1 MEQKNLILG
10 FDFGEKYS
18 QFCCYDRGT
27 HTAVSIP
34 VKEGEEAVE
43 FPTAI
48 AKKRNEETW
57 KTGPD
62 AEKSAHAENGI
73 WLDNLYEI
81 CMGSRICQ
89 IENRDYTPG
98 EVLGTFLREALKMIG
113 IERPDQQIQAMMIT
127 TGHLTRPFV
136 ENVREAYKII
146 GLPRGRA
153 YLQEHDESF
162 YCHVLNQK
170 PELWSR
176 KVGLFFLKD
185 EEASFSELSISRK
198 TKPAT
203 VTVKRGPK
211 AALSIKPM
219 ERDRD
224 FCHLMGE
231 AMGNEIYSSVFLV
244 SEEFDLAWADNSLRQ
259 LKKNQRRI
267 FGGTNLFAQG
277 ACFSAREKV
286 EERRLKGYLFLGNDL
301 VRYNIGMEMTING
314 SPAYYALIA
323 AGVNWYEAYGML
335 DVVPESEKNVTILSE
350 DEDGSGTIRHTLRLD
365 HFPDRPD
372 RASRLRVRVW
382 FSAPKTLEAEV
393 TDLGFGSLYPASGR
407 IWHRSIRIA

>member
-48 AKKRNEETW
+48 AKKRNEDTW

-62 AEKSAHAENGI
+62 AEKSAHAGNGI

-176 KVGLFFLKD
+176 KVGL
-185 EEASFSELSISRK
+185 
-198 TKPAT
+198 
-203 VTVKRGPK
+203 
-211 AALSIKPM
+211 
-219 ERDRD
+219 
-224 FCHLMGE
+224 
-231 AMGNEIYSSVFLV
+231 
-244 SEEFDLAWADNSLRQ
+244 

-323 AGVNWYEAYGML
+323 AGVNWYEAEKECELIL
-335 DVVPESEKNVTILSE
+335 DGTEELEFVVSSMESGKRNRYTMKL
-350 DEDGSGTIRHTLRLD
+350 DGLPKRPPKTTRIRLRLEYD
-365 HFPDRPD
+365 SP
-372 RASRLRVRVW
+372 V
-382 FSAPKTLEAEV
+382 TCQITAE
-393 TDLGFGSLYPASGR
+393 DLGFGDMFPASHK
-407 IWHRSIRIA
+407 IWHETMGEV

>member
-34 VKEGEEAVE
+34 VKRRRRGGG

-127 TGHLTRPFV
+127 T
-136 ENVREAYKII
+136 AI
-146 GLPRGRA
+146 
-153 YLQEHDESF
+153 
-162 YCHVLNQK
+162 
-170 PELWSR
+170 
-176 KVGLFFLKD
+176 
-185 EEASFSELSISRK
+185 
-198 TKPAT
+198 
-203 VTVKRGPK
+203 
-211 AALSIKPM
+211 
-219 ERDRD
+219 
-224 FCHLMGE
+224 
-231 AMGNEIYSSVFLV
+231 
-244 SEEFDLAWADNSLRQ
+244 
-259 LKKNQRRI
+259 
-267 FGGTNLFAQG
+267 
-277 ACFSAREKV
+277 
-286 EERRLKGYLFLGNDL
+286 
-301 VRYNIGMEMTING
+301 
-314 SPAYYALIA
+314 
-323 AGVNWYEAYGML
+323 
-335 DVVPESEKNVTILSE
+335 
-350 DEDGSGTIRHTLRLD
+350 
-365 HFPDRPD
+365 
-372 RASRLRVRVW
+372 
-382 FSAPKTLEAEV
+382 
-393 TDLGFGSLYPASGR
+393 
-407 IWHRSIRIA
+407 